1 MLLEYGCIEDY
12 LASKRAFSG
21 RFLGLVNN
29 PGYIGVYAEVK
40 IFFWQFRHLRVRI
53 VARLNF

>member
-1 MLLEYGCIEDY
+1 MMILVYGCVEDH

-29 PGYIGVYAEVK
+29 PG
-40 IFFWQFRHLRVRI
+40 
-53 VARLNF
+53 

>member
-1 MLLEYGCIEDY
+1 MMILEYGCVEDY

-29 PGYIGVYAEVK
+29 SG
-40 IFFWQFRHLRVRI
+40 
-53 VARLNF
+53 